1 MNIEQERRATA
12 IPDANHGAPQNK
24 SQWLSPN
31 TKPIFG
37 SLIPNRFWII
47 KRRYLFL
54 FRSFLFFFSRLLF
67 SNYDWAFLLLFYHR
81 CRLFDRG
88 FLFNRSWRNHRFGSR
103 FSDSHRFYNR
113 CWFSGR
119 HRLYNRSW
127 FCNGSRDWFS
137 DRSRSRDRCRRR
149 FSRRCFVKDFRFTIG
164 VGNAYHFGHRSVN
177 GRTFQVAPFFVT
189 DHFLGH
195 FQDFYLDFFAVLKTD
210 CVLSKGIIETKAH
223 RYEQKKNIAHKFP
236 SFILFKYK
244 KIPEKRGFSHISLG
258 LTLITIR
265 H

>member
-54 FRSFLFFFSRLLF
+54 FRSFFFFSRLLF

-81 CRLFDRG
+81 CRFLDRC
-88 FLFNRSWRNHRFGSR
+88 R
-103 FSDSHRFYNR
+103 
-113 CWFSGR
+113 FSGR

-127 FCNGSRDWFS
+127 FCNGSRGWLG
-137 DRSRSRDRCRRR
+137 DRSRNRDRCRSR

-164 VGNAYHFGHRSVN
+164 VGNAYHFGHGRVN
-177 GRTFQVAPFFVT
+177 SRTFQVAPFLVT
-189 DHFLGH
+189 DHVLGH
-195 FQDFYLDFFAVLKTD
+195 FKDFHLDFFTVLKTD
-210 CVLSKGIIETKAH
+210 YVLSKGIIETKAH
-223 RYEQKKNIAHKFP
+223 RYEQKKEHCA
-236 SFILFKYK
+236 
-244 KIPEKRGFSHISLG
+244 
-258 LTLITIR
+258 
-265 H
+265 